1 MCTPRQ
7 ADFSLA
13 KKREY
18 RAQPYIV
25 LPVAVGTWALVH
37 RARNIPVFRK
47 NHCWAFGGHLG
58 ILGTK
63 MPICAQCAQC
73 IHWIHNSHDISY
85 LND

>member
-1 MCTPRQ
+1 MCPPRQ

-47 NHCWAFGGHLG
+47 NHCWAFRGHLG
-58 ILGTK
+58 ILTRKCPSVPSVPNVYIGYIIRMILVT
-63 MPICAQCAQC
+63 
-73 IHWIHNSHDISY
+73 
-85 LND
+85 